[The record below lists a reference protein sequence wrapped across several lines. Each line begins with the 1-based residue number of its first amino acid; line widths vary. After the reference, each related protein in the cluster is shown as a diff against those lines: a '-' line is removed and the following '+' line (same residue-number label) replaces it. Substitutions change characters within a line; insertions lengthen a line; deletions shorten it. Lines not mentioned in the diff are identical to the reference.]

1 MVQHLQHGELGHA
14 QAALSQMRPHPSL
27 DRLKSAPKSDDQLQ
41 RRGPIAI
48 AGGCRRVPGFR
59 GHNS

>member
-1 MVQHLQHGELGHA
+1 
-14 QAALSQMRPHPSL
+14 MRPHSSL

-48 AGGCRRVPGFR
+48 AGGCRRRPWFPR
-59 GHNS
+59 HN